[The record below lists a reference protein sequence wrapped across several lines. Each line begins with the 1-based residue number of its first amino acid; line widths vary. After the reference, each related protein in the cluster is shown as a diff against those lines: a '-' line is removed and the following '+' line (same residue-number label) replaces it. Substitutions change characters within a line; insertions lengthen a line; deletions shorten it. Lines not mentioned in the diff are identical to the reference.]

1 MNDLER
7 ATIALDHLEKPC
19 AMAVRALLEEVVPA
33 NQNADCGGD
42 RQMSVTDWQLLAEAL
57 DALRKLSEVT
67 EALLSPRAED
77 DVMLDG
83 ASEPVE
89 EPYVVSASAEGCQV
103 FALLSDDRILQSRE
117 LENANCAEVH
127 ADQVI
132 RLQLTAKFLTKDL
145 KWSESE
151 V

>member
-7 ATIALDHLEKPC
+7 ATIALDHLENPC
-19 AMAVRALLEEVVPA
+19 AMTARALLEEIILT
-33 NQNADCGGD
+33 NQYPERGGD
-42 RQMSVTDWQLLAEAL
+42 RQMSVTEWQLLVEAL
-57 DALRKLSEVT
+57 DALRKLSEIT
-67 EALLSPRAED
+67 EALLAPRDAD

-83 ASEPVE
+83 ASEPVQ
-89 EPYVVSASAEGCQV
+89 EPRVVSASAEGSHV
-103 FALLSDDRILQSRE
+103 FALLSDERILQSRQ
-117 LENANCAEVH
+117 LDNPNCAQLH

-132 RLQLTAKFLTKDL
+132 RLQLSAKFLTGIL